1 MSELRQIVA
10 VIRIGL
16 GSLRNRYATAM
27 VIVIGMA
34 SVVGVL
40 TSMLSLTSGMTRAYY
55 APEDARRAVVWAGT
69 ANFDQ
74 SRSLQRDVIGTILGA
89 PGIATGSDGA
99 PLADAEFLMRLPTL
113 EGFADGSLNLRGLSG
128 AGLAMRPAFR
138 VVAGRMFQAGRR
150 ELLVGAGALRKFGLG
165 VGAEVRLI
173 DGDWPIVGVF
183 TDRGDILESYLVGD
197 ADTIMGATRRHGY
210 AQVMAQLSNAGAYP
224 KFAAWLTENP
234 ALAVSVERK
243 SDYDLRQ
250 LGSQSAFFTHM
261 AYLIGAIMALGA
273 MFGVV
278 KIMYA
283 TVRARTREIG
293 TLRAMGFGAA
303 PVAAS
308 VLAEAAL
315 LGVVGALLG
324 TVIAWLVFEGR
335 EMWVWGSFRLHVSA
349 NLWALGLLWAL
360 VTSLVGGLTPALR
373 AARLPASEALRAA

>member
-10 VIRIGL
+10 VILIGL

-74 SRSLQRDVIGTILGA
+74 SRSLHRDVIGTILDA
-89 PGIATGSDGA
+89 PGIARGPDGA

-113 EGFADGSLNLRGLSG
+113 EGFADGALNLRGLSG

-138 VVAGRMFQAGRR
+138 VVAGRMFQVGRR
-150 ELLVGAGALRKFGLG
+150 ELLAGVGTLRKFGLG
-165 VGAEVRLI
+165 VGGKVHLI

-183 TDRGDILESYLVGD
+183 TDSGDILESYLVGD
-197 ADTIMGATRRHGY
+197 ADTIMGATRRRGY

-224 KFAAWLTENP
+224 KFAAWLMENP

-243 SDYDLRQ
+243 TDYDLRQ

-324 TVIAWLVFEGR
+324 TALAWLLFDGR

>member
-16 GSLRNRYATAM
+16 SSLRSRYATAM

-40 TSMLSLTSGMTRAYY
+40 TSMLSLTGGMTRAYY
-55 APEDARRAVVWAGT
+55 TPEDARRAVVWAGS

-74 SRSLQRDVIGTILGA
+74 SRSLHRDVIGTILDA
-89 PGIATGSDGA
+89 PGIARGSDGA

-113 EGFADGSLNLRGLSG
+113 EGFPDGSLNLRGLRG

-138 VVAGRMFQAGRR
+138 VIAGRMYQAGHR
-150 ELLVGAGALRKFGLG
+150 ELLVGTGALKKFGLS
-165 VGAEVRLI
+165 VGGRVRLI

-183 TDRGDILESYLVGD
+183 TDGGDILESYLVGD
-197 ADTIMGATRRHGY
+197 ADTIMGATRRRGY
-210 AQVMAQLSNAGAYP
+210 AQVMAQLSDAGAYP
-224 KFAAWLTENP
+224 KFATWLTENP
-234 ALAVSVERK
+234 TLAVSVERK
-243 SDYDLRQ
+243 TDYDLRQ
-250 LGSQSAFFTHM
+250 LGSQSTFFTQM
-261 AYLIGAIMALGA
+261 AYLISAIMALGA

-324 TVIAWLVFEGR
+324 TALVWLVFDGR
-335 EMWVWGSFRLHVSA
+335 EMWVWGPFRLHVSA
-349 NLWALGLLWAL
+349 SLWALGLIWAL

-373 AARLPASEALRAA
+373 AARLPASEALRAG

>member
-16 GSLRNRYATAM
+16 GSLRNRYGTAM

-55 APEDARRAVVWAGT
+55 APDDARRAVVWAGS
-69 ANFDQ
+69 ANYDL
-74 SRSLQRDVIGTILGA
+74 SRSLHRDVIGTILDA
-89 PGIATGSDGA
+89 PGIARGSDGA
-99 PLADAEFLMRLPTL
+99 PLADAEFLMRLPTN

-138 VVAGRMFQAGRR
+138 VISGRMFQPGRR
-150 ELLVGAGALRKFGLG
+150 ELLVGTGARRKFGLSVSG
-165 VGAEVRLI
+165 KVHLI

-183 TDRGDILESYLVGD
+183 SNGGDILESYLVGD
-197 ADTIMGATRRHGY
+197 ADTIVGATRRRGY
-210 AQVMAQLSNAGAYP
+210 AQVMAQLSDAGAYP

-243 SDYDLRQ
+243 TDYDLRQ
-250 LGSQSAFFTHM
+250 LGSQSGFFTHM
-261 AYLIGAIMALGA
+261 AYLIGVIMALGA
-273 MFGVV
+273 MFGIV

-283 TVRARTREIG
+283 VVRARTREIG
-293 TLRAMGFGAA
+293 TLRAIGFGAA

-315 LGVVGALLG
+315 LGVVGALFG
-324 TVIAWLVFEGR
+324 TTLAWLVFDGR
-335 EMWVWGSFRLHVSA
+335 EMWVWGSFRLHVST

-360 VTSLVGGLTPALR
+360 LTSLAGGLTPALR

>member
-10 VIRIGL
+10 VILIAL

-40 TSMLSLTSGMTRAYY
+40 TSMLSLISGMTRAYY
-55 APEDARRAVVWAGT
+55 APEDARRAVVWAGS

-74 SRSLQRDVIGTILGA
+74 SRSLHRDVIGTILDA
-89 PGIATGSDGA
+89 PGIAKGADGA

-128 AGLAMRPAFR
+128 AGLEIRPAFR
-138 VVAGRMFQAGRR
+138 VIAGRTFQTGRR
-150 ELLVGAGALRKFGLG
+150 ELLIGTGAQSRFGLG
-165 VGAEVRLI
+165 VGGKVHLI

-183 TDRGDILESYLVGD
+183 TDGGDILESYLVGD
-197 ADTIMGATRRHGY
+197 ADTIMGATRRRGY
-210 AQVMAQLSNAGAYP
+210 AQVIAQLSDADAYP
-224 KFAAWLTENP
+224 RFAAWLTENP

-243 SDYDLRQ
+243 TDYDLRQ

-283 TVRARTREIG
+283 AVRARTREIG
-293 TLRAMGFGAA
+293 TLRALGFGAA

-324 TVIAWLVFEGR
+324 TALAWLVFDGR
-335 EMWVWGSFRLHVSA
+335 EMWVWGSFKLQVSTD
-349 NLWALGLLWAL
+349 LWALGLVWAL
-360 VTSLVGGLTPALR
+360 VTSLLGGLAPALR

>member
-10 VIRIGL
+10 VILIGL
-16 GSLRNRYATAM
+16 GSLRNRPATAL

-55 APEDARRAVVWAGT
+55 APDDARRAVVWAGT
-69 ANFDQ
+69 ANYDQ
-74 SRSLQRDVIGTILGA
+74 SRSLHSDIIGTILDA
-89 PGIATGSDGA
+89 PGIARGSDGA
-99 PLADAEFLMRLPTL
+99 PVADAEFLMRLPTL

-128 AGLAMRPAFR
+128 AGLTMRPAFK
-138 VVAGRMFQAGRR
+138 VVAGRMFQPGRR
-150 ELLVGAGALRKFGLG
+150 ELLVGTGALRRFGLG
-165 VGAEVRLI
+165 VGGKVRLI
-173 DGDWPIVGVF
+173 DGDWPVVGVF
-183 TDRGDILESYLVGD
+183 TDSGDIIESYLVGD
-197 ADTIMGATRRHGY
+197 ADTIMAATRRRGY
-210 AQVMAQLSNAGAYP
+210 AQVMAQLSNADAYP
-224 KFAAWLTENP
+224 RFAAWLTENP
-234 ALAVSVERK
+234 ALEVSVERK
-243 SDYDLRQ
+243 TDYDLRQ
-250 LGSQSAFFTHM
+250 VGSQSAFFTDM

-324 TVIAWLVFEGR
+324 TALAWLVFDGR
-335 EMWVWGSFRLHVSA
+335 EMWVWGSFRLQVSA